1 MSQQGFPGLG
11 NQSPQQQG
19 VAVEKPKSDV
29 YTVMLLIALLAI
41 GAAIALLAS
50 ELDKYN
56 WITNPAPP
64 PPKAPARTSLLES
77 SQSVVR
83 LATVD
88 EISEHGSS

>member
-41 GAAIALLAS
+41 GIAIALPRLRIR
-50 ELDKYN
+50 DKKTGAVWAL
-56 WITNPAPP
+56 WIGG
-64 PPKAPARTSLLES
+64 
-77 SQSVVR
+77 SQTDR
-83 LATVD
+83 
-88 EISEHGSS
+88 